1 MSKHKQPKSKDNPQ
15 ASEKKSGGMIWVG
28 LLAVIIVVA
37 GSLWYVTSNQSGADA
52 PATGTLASDVE
63 VPGEW
68 GIGNPDA
75 KIRLVE
81 FGDYQCGACGFY
93 HSIVK
98 EVMEEY
104 ADDVY
109 FVWHHFPLVN
119 THQFAVMAASA
130 AEAAGR
136 QGKFWEMHDKIMRNQ
151 QMWSRGMASSS
162 FLNYARELGLD
173 DEQFMR
179 DVRDEAI
186 LERIEIQYNLG
197 LSLNIRAVP
206 SFFINGDLVNMPQTV
221 AGFKA
226 VLDAHLAE
234 LD

>member
-1 MSKHKQPKSKDNPQ
+1 MASKKQRQ
-15 ASEKKSGGMIWVG
+15 AEATKKAGGLIWAG
-28 LLAVIIVVA
+28 LLAVLVVIA
-37 GSLWYVTSNQSGADA
+37 GSIWYVTGNATENTAS
-52 PATGTLASDVE
+52 TGTLTADTSIPD
-63 VPGEW
+63 EW

-75 KIRLVE
+75 KLRIVE

-93 HSIVK
+93 HPIIK

-104 ADDVY
+104 EDDVY

-130 AEAAGR
+130 SEAAGR
-136 QGKFWEMHDKIMRNQ
+136 QGKFWEMHYLIMRNQ
-151 QMWSRGMASSS
+151 QAWSRGMASSA
-162 FLNYARELGLD
+162 FLTYARELGLD

-186 LERIEIQYNLG
+186 LARIEQQYNLG
-197 LSLNIRAVP
+197 IELNIRAVP
-206 SFFINGDLVNMPQTV
+206 SFFFNGEYTETPSNA

-226 VLDAHLAE
+226 LIEQKLAE
-234 LD
+234 LE